1 MTNPQPKLDAK
12 ATAAKP
18 ARTDEASVAAFL
30 ASHSDFFDQH
40 PALLAQLRLPHVRG
54 DGSTVSLVERQV
66 DVLRE
71 RTREIELRLKTL
83 VENGHANDALGEKIQ
98 LLAKRLIRARSA
110 ARRLATIEASL
121 REDFGV
127 REFVIVLTRG
137 DAELSALE
145 QRYLRIST
153 VDDPGLRSFE
163 SLYASGR
170 PRCGRVRDQQRDYLF
185 PSADT
190 TIGSVALVP
199 LGVGGELG
207 LMAIGSPDLDHFNPT
222 MSTDYLA
229 RIGELIAA
237 ALDATADRPA

>member
-1 MTNPQPKLDAK
+1 MTIPQPKLDPK
-12 ATAAKP
+12 ASAAKSVR
-18 ARTDEASVAAFL
+18 ADEASVAAFL

-71 RTREIELRLKTL
+71 RTREIELRLKAL
-83 VENGHANDALGEKIQ
+83 VENGHANDALAEQIQ
-98 LLAKRLIRARSA
+98 QLAKRLIRAHGA
-110 ARRLATIEASL
+110 ERRLATIEASL

-137 DAELSALE
+137 DAELARLE
-145 QRYLRIST
+145 QRYLRICAA
-153 VDDPGLRSFE
+153 DDPGLRSFE
-163 SLYASGR
+163 SLFASGR
-170 PRCGRVRDQQRDYLF
+170 PRCGRVRDQQREYLF

-199 LGVGGELG
+199 LGSGGDLG
-207 LMAIGSPDLDHFNPT
+207 LLAIGSPDLDHFNPT

-237 ALDATADRPA
+237 ALDARADGPA

>member
-1 MTNPQPKLDAK
+1 MTNPQPKLDPK
-12 ATAAKP
+12 ASGAKP
-18 ARTDEASVAAFL
+18 ARTDEAAVAAFL
-30 ASHSDFFDQH
+30 ASHADFFDRH
-40 PALLAQLRLPHVRG
+40 AALLAQLRLPHARG
-54 DGSTVSLVERQV
+54 DASTVSLVERQV

-71 RTREIELRLKTL
+71 RTREFELRLKTL
-83 VENGHANDALGEKIQ
+83 VENGRANDALAEKIQ
-98 LLAKRLIRARSA
+98 RLARRLVSARSA

-127 REFVIVLTRG
+127 REFVIVLARG
-137 DAELSALE
+137 DAELGGLE
-145 QRYLRIST
+145 QRYLRIT
-153 VDDPGLRSFE
+153 TPEDPGLRSFE

-170 PRCGRVRDQQRDYLF
+170 PRCGRVRDSQREYLF

-199 LGVGGELG
+199 LGAGGELG
-207 LMAIGSPDLDHFNPT
+207 LLAIGSPDLDHYNPT